1 MKEFTYQD
9 YLTYEKICKNNI
21 KKIFNVSIWEMLNY
35 ENVLH
40 DVSEEYEPITKDKD
54 KAKEE
59 SKEKK
64 IVHEHDKIFKLI
76 LDDNQQ
82 MANLIND
89 TLKLRNKLTKDD
101 IQKYKSSYIT
111 EEFQNR
117 ELDVVYKMK
126 DRNIFFLI
134 EHQTKIDYAMPQRI
148 FEYEVAI
155 IKSALDKNIRK
166 NSKLPK
172 VIPIVIYTGKRKW
185 NAKKYI
191 EECQEKLED
200 AEPLKMGQYYVIDI
214 NDYNEKEMIETE
226 QFLYKAFLIEKSKN
240 SEELFENLKKII
252 AKETTEK
259 NKKLLKRM
267 IYFIYQERLGKE
279 KTEELLEKIGEGGK
293 EDMVIE
299 MLRKEKK
306 DLISQGI
313 SQATERIIIQMI
325 KLKMNDEIIK
335 KVTQISAKELEEIKA
350 KIS

>member
-9 YLTYEKICKNNI
+9 YLKYEQISMNSFR
-21 KKIFNVSIWEMLNY
+21 KIFNIPLWNLLNI

-40 DVSEEYEPITKDKD
+40 DSGTEEQQI
-54 KAKEE
+54 
-59 SKEKK
+59 KEKK

-76 LDDNQQ
+76 LEDNQQ

-101 IQKYKSSYIT
+101 IIKYKGSYIT

-126 DRNIFFLI
+126 ERNIFFLI
-134 EHQTKIDYAMPQRI
+134 EHQTKIDYAMPKRI
-148 FEYEVAI
+148 LEYEVAI
-155 IKSALDKNIRK
+155 IKSAFDKNIRK

-185 NAKKYI
+185 TAKKYI
-191 EECQEKLED
+191 EDCQEKLED
-200 AEPLKMGQYYVIDI
+200 AEELKMGQYYLVDI
-214 NDYNEKEMIETE
+214 NDYNEKQMIETE
-226 QFLYKAFLIEKSKN
+226 QFLYNAFLIEKSKN
-240 SEELFENLKKII
+240 SEELYENLKKII

-259 NKKLLKRM
+259 NRKLLKRM

-279 KTEELLEKIGEGGK
+279 KTEELLEKIEKGGK
-293 EDMVIE
+293 DDMVIE

-306 DLISQGI
+306 DLINQGI
-313 SQATERIIIQMI
+313 SQGITQATEKIAIQMI
-325 KLKMNDEIIK
+325 KLNMNDEIIK
-335 KVTQISAKELEEIKA
+335 KVIQISEKELQEIKA
-350 KIS
+350 KMS

>member
-1 MKEFTYQD
+1 MK
-9 YLTYEKICKNNI
+9 
-21 KKIFNVSIWEMLNY
+21 
-35 ENVLH
+35 
-40 DVSEEYEPITKDKD
+40 
-54 KAKEE
+54 
-59 SKEKK
+59 
-64 IVHEHDKIFKLI
+64 
-76 LDDNQQ
+76 
-82 MANLIND
+82 
-89 TLKLRNKLTKDD
+89 
-101 IQKYKSSYIT
+101 KYKSSYIT

-126 DRNIFFLI
+126 GRNIFFLI

-148 FEYEVAI
+148 LEYEVAI

>member
-9 YLTYEKICKNNI
+9 YLKYEQISMNSI
-21 KKIFNVSIWEMLNY
+21 RKIFNSPLWDLLNI

-40 DVSEEYEPITKDKD
+40 DSGTEEQQIKETKTKP
-54 KAKEE
+54 
-59 SKEKK
+59 KEKK

-76 LDDNQQ
+76 LEDNQQ

-101 IQKYKSSYIT
+101 ILKYKSSYIT

-126 DRNIFFLI
+126 ERNIFFLI
-134 EHQTKIDYAMPQRI
+134 EHQTKIDYAMPKRI
-148 FEYEVAI
+148 LEYEVAI

-191 EECQEKLED
+191 EECQEKLENS
-200 AEPLKMGQYYVIDI
+200 EELKMGQYYVVDI
-214 NDYNEKEMIETE
+214 NDYNEKQMIETE
-226 QFLYKAFLIEKSKN
+226 QFLYRAFLIEKSKN
-240 SEELFENLKKII
+240 SEELYENLKKII
-252 AKETTEK
+252 SKETTEK
-259 NKKLLKRM
+259 NRKLLKRM

-279 KTEELLEKIGEGGK
+279 KTEELLEKIEKGGK

-306 DLISQGI
+306 DLINQGI
-313 SQATERIIIQMI
+313 TQATEKIVIQMI
-325 KLKMNDEIIK
+325 KLNMNDEIIK
-335 KVTQISAKELEEIKA
+335 KVSQISEKELQEIKA

>member
-9 YLTYEKICKNNI
+9 YLKYEQISMNSI
-21 KKIFNVSIWEMLNY
+21 RKIFNIPLWDLLNI

-40 DVSEEYEPITKDKD
+40 DSGTEEQQIKETKTKP
-54 KAKEE
+54 
-59 SKEKK
+59 KEKK

-76 LDDNQQ
+76 LEDNQQ

-101 IQKYKSSYIT
+101 ILKYKSSYIT

-126 DRNIFFLI
+126 ERNIFFLI
-134 EHQTKIDYAMPQRI
+134 EHQTKIDYAMPKRI
-148 FEYEVAI
+148 LEYEVAI

-191 EECQEKLED
+191 EECQEKLENS
-200 AEPLKMGQYYVIDI
+200 EELKMGQYYVVDI
-214 NDYNEKEMIETE
+214 NDYNEKQMIETE
-226 QFLYKAFLIEKSKN
+226 QFLYRAFLIEKSKN
-240 SEELFENLKKII
+240 SEELYENLKKII
-252 AKETTEK
+252 SKETTEK
-259 NKKLLKRM
+259 NRKLLKRM

-279 KTEELLEKIGEGGK
+279 KTEELLEKIEKGGK

-306 DLISQGI
+306 DLINQGI
-313 SQATERIIIQMI
+313 TQATEKIVIQMI
-325 KLKMNDEIIK
+325 KLNMNDEIIK
-335 KVTQISAKELEEIKA
+335 KVSQISEKELQEIKA

>member
-9 YLTYEKICKNNI
+9 YLKYEQISMNSI
-21 KKIFNVSIWEMLNY
+21 RKIFNIPLWDLLNI

-40 DVSEEYEPITKDKD
+40 DSGTEEQQIKETKTKP
-54 KAKEE
+54 
-59 SKEKK
+59 KEKK

-76 LDDNQQ
+76 LEDNQQ

-101 IQKYKSSYIT
+101 ILKYKSSYIT

-126 DRNIFFLI
+126 ERNIFFLI
-134 EHQTKIDYAMPQRI
+134 EHQTKIDYAMPKRI
-148 FEYEVAI
+148 LEYEVAI

-191 EECQEKLED
+191 EECQEKLENS
-200 AEPLKMGQYYVIDI
+200 EELKMGQYYVVDI
-214 NDYNEKEMIETE
+214 NDYNEKQMIETE
-226 QFLYKAFLIEKSKN
+226 QFLYRAFLIEKSKN
-240 SEELFENLKKII
+240 SEELYENLKKII
-252 AKETTEK
+252 SKETTEK
-259 NKKLLKRM
+259 NRKLLKRM

-279 KTEELLEKIGEGGK
+279 KTEELLEKIEKGGK

-306 DLISQGI
+306 DLINQGI
-313 SQATERIIIQMI
+313 TQATEKIVIQMI
-325 KLKMNDEIIK
+325 KLNMNDEIIK
-335 KVTQISAKELEEIKA
+335 KVSQIS
-350 KIS
+350 

>member
-9 YLTYEKICKNNI
+9 YLIYEKIYKNNI
-21 KKIFNVSIWEMLNY
+21 KKIFNFSIWQMLSY
-35 ENVLH
+35 KNVLH
-40 DVSEEYEPITKDKD
+40 DVSVEYEPTTKN
-54 KAKEE
+54 
-59 SKEKK
+59 KEKK
-64 IVHEHDKIFKLI
+64 IIHEHDKIFKLI

-134 EHQTKIDYAMPQRI
+134 EHQTKIDYAMPKRI
-148 FEYEVAI
+148 LEYEVAI
-155 IKSALDKNIRK
+155 IKSVLDKNIRK

-172 VIPIVIYTGKRKW
+172 VIPIVVYTGKRKW

-252 AKETTEK
+252 AKETAEK
-259 NKKLLKRM
+259 NKELLKRM

-279 KTEELLEKIGEGGK
+279 KTEELLEKIGEGGR

-313 SQATERIIIQMI
+313 SQGITQATEKIIMQMI
-325 KLKMNDEIIK
+325 KLKMNDDIIK
-335 KVTQISAKELEEIKA
+335 KVTQISTKELEEIKTR
-350 KIS
+350 IS

>member
-9 YLTYEKICKNNI
+9 YLKYEQISMNSI
-21 KKIFNVSIWEMLNY
+21 RKIFNIPLWDLLNI

-40 DVSEEYEPITKDKD
+40 DSGTEEQQIKETKTKP
-54 KAKEE
+54 
-59 SKEKK
+59 KEKK

-76 LDDNQQ
+76 LEDNQQ

-101 IQKYKSSYIT
+101 ILKYKSSYIT

-126 DRNIFFLI
+126 ERNIFFLI
-134 EHQTKIDYAMPQRI
+134 EHQTKIDYAMPKRI
-148 FEYEVAI
+148 LEYEVAI

-191 EECQEKLED
+191 EECQEKLENS
-200 AEPLKMGQYYVIDI
+200 EELKMGQYYVVDI
-214 NDYNEKEMIETE
+214 NDYNEKQMIETE
-226 QFLYKAFLIEKSKN
+226 QFLYRAFLIEKSKN
-240 SEELFENLKKII
+240 SEELYENLKKII
-252 AKETTEK
+252 SKETTEK
-259 NKKLLKRM
+259 NRKLLKRM

-279 KTEELLEKIGEGGK
+279 KTEELLEKIEKGGK

-306 DLISQGI
+306 DLINI
-313 SQATERIIIQMI
+313 
-325 KLKMNDEIIK
+325 
-335 KVTQISAKELEEIKA
+335 
-350 KIS
+350 